1 MKVKWIL
8 QSLLVTLGI
17 VLLLSVVTRAGG
29 PVFEHSRPVSAAVF
43 EPGKPVELNDGN
55 LVDGLSAIE
64 LPVPIAKVDLNGS
77 VLSVDLKVT
86 EERFDK
92 GELYRGIAELISF
105 SFERTSNIDQL
116 LLRLVAEDRW
126 LGTRYL
132 LLAADV
138 RRGEWSDSA
147 MNELRNAGDHELPK
161 ELRTLFRMTETH
173 LWKRGVN

>member
-8 QSLLVTLGI
+8 HSLLVTLGCA
-17 VLLLSVVTRAGG
+17 LLLSAVTRAGG
-29 PVFEHSRPVSAAVF
+29 PLFGPSLPVSAAVF
-43 EPGKPVELNDGN
+43 ETGKPEELNDGN
-55 LVDGLSAIE
+55 LVDGLSAVE
-64 LPVPIAKVDLNGS
+64 LPVPIAKVDLNGT

-132 LLAADV
+132 LLAADI
-138 RRGEWSDSA
+138 RRGEGAESA
-147 MNELRNAGDHELPK
+147 INELRNAGDGELPK